1 MGRNWYFFKVY
12 PLLEL
17 ELRCCGGSWEPLR
30 SAVCFQSVSRRVWGC
45 CWRSS
50 CQREC
55 SSRASHPVIIFTCFL
70 SLQLSP
76 PPRTYDASSSSFL
89 FLSVHF
95 QARTALISIS
105 PSPLLSPVVFAKWR
119 VINGDSLVG
128 AAVCSPLCLLFV
140 SAQENQ
146 NCRRRGARLPT
157 DYSDCLDVS

>member
-1 MGRNWYFFKVY
+1 MLRWELGASAERRLFSKCKSEGVGVLLAKFLPARMFEQSFSSSHYLHLLSFF
-12 PLLEL
+12 
-17 ELRCCGGSWEPLR
+17 
-30 SAVCFQSVSRRVWGC
+30 AAQ
-45 CWRSS
+45 
-50 CQREC
+50 
-55 SSRASHPVIIFTCFL
+55 
-70 SLQLSP
+70 P
-76 PPRTYDASSSSFL
+76 PSTYDASSSFL
-89 FLSVHF
+89 FFLSVHF